1 MSRPTPKKI
10 EPKDIVYI
18 EHYFNDWEADTKNLT
33 LTQEGIYSRLR
44 TLYFAN
50 AEKNNGKIA
59 NDFELL
65 CFRIGC
71 HSDDERADLAL
82 VLKDKFKIINKSY
95 RHSDWDKQIKN
106 IRFKIG
112 KTSNAGESRNAK
124 SNSSNG
130 SGVTPSNTKSNTN
143 NDWYN
148 DGSNAHIYD
157 NTGGYVMTGAERTE
171 KSRKLKTLI
180 NQGVQADKS
189 MSLDEIRV
197 LYDTHFNKNHSD
209 CNATPAPTG
218 KETCNENLNE
228 CNADGNASNAQIR
241 ENQPIPNN
249 QESKTNECVNS
260 QALHARTH
268 TNFSKNL
275 KSIGGWQQ
283 PELATVNFLLQES
296 GFGRSLE
303 QGEYT
308 QMFTKFVNYNVS
320 RELQGSFLATEQVRI
335 DKLIDWIKREK
346 PAFSTPTPTSNSHT
360 SEIYVLPKNIDP
372 NTMVYVNGVYKPCFD
387 GYTAKECLNIIKQYR
402 LPGEGSLETYNRI
415 KQAGVE
421 NCKKPEYASAEFVS
435 ELFANNPML
444 KRITKPKAT
453 L

>member
-1 MSRPTPKKI
+1 MSRPTPKPKKI

-44 TLYFAN
+44 RLYFKTAD
-50 AEKNNGKIA
+50 KNNGRIG
-59 NDFELL
+59 NDFDLL

-71 HSDDERADLAL
+71 HTDDERADLSL

-106 IRFKIG
+106 IQFKID
-112 KTSNAGESRNAK
+112 KTSNAGENCNAK
-124 SNSSNG
+124 SNAGNG
-130 SGVTPSNTKSNTN
+130 GNVTPN
-143 NDWYN
+143 NIAGN
-148 DGSNAHIYD
+148 DTSNAHIYD
-157 NTGGYVMTGAERTE
+157 NTDGFVMTGAERTE

-180 NQGVQADKS
+180 KQGFNADKS

-197 LYDTHFNKNHSD
+197 LYDTHFHKNHSP
-209 CNATPAPTG
+209 CNATPAPS
-218 KETCNENLNE
+218 CNENGNE
-228 CNADGNASNAQIR
+228 NLDDCNADGNASNAQIR
-241 ENQPIPNN
+241 ENKPIPNN
-249 QESKTNECVNS
+249 QESKANECVNS

-268 TNFSKNL
+268 TNFSQNL
-275 KSIGGWQQ
+275 KSIGGWQK
-283 PELATVNFLLQES
+283 PELDTVNFLLQES

-320 RELQGSFLATEQVRI
+320 RELQGAFLATEQVRI

-346 PAFSTPTPTSNSHT
+346 PAFNTPTPST
-360 SEIYVLPKNIDP
+360 EIYTQSKNIDK
-372 NTMVYVNGVYKPCFD
+372 NTMVWVNGFYKPCFD
-387 GYTAKECLNIIKQYR
+387 GYTPAECTKIIKEYR
-402 LPGEGSLETYNRI
+402 MAGESTLEAYERI
-415 KQAGVE
+415 KLAGVE
-421 NCKKPEYASAEFVS
+421 NCKKHEVASPEFVAQM
-435 ELFANNPML
+435 FANNPL
-444 KRITKPKAT
+444 LQRLSTSTKAT

>member
-18 EHYFNDWEADTKNLT
+18 EHYFNDWEADTKHLSFA
-33 LTQEGIYSRLR
+33 QEGIYSRLR
-44 TLYFAN
+44 RLYFKT

-71 HSDDERADLAL
+71 HTDDERADLSL

-197 LYDTHFNKNHSD
+197 LYDRHFNKNHSS
-209 CNATPAPTG
+209 CNITPAPTG

-241 ENQPIPNN
+241 ENKPIPNN

-260 QALHARTH
+260 QSLHARTH
-268 TNFSKNL
+268 TNFFKTS
-275 KSIGGWQQ
+275 KSIGDWQK
-283 PELATVNFLLQES
+283 PELDTVNFLLQES

-303 QGEYT
+303 QDEYT

-320 RELQGSFLATEQVRI
+320 RELQGAFLATEQVRI

-346 PAFSTPTPTSNSHT
+346 PAFNTPTPST
-360 SEIYVLPKNIDP
+360 EIYAQPKNIDT
-372 NTMVYVNGVYKPCFD
+372 NTMVWVNGLYKPCFD
-387 GYTAKECLNIIKQYR
+387 GYTPAECTKIIKEYR
-402 LPGEGSLETYNRI
+402 MAGESTLDAYERI
-415 KQAGVE
+415 KMAGVE
-421 NCKKPEYASAEFVS
+421 NCKKHEVASPEFVAQ
-435 ELFANNPML
+435 LFANNPFL
-444 KRITKPKAT
+444 QNLSQPKAN